1 MKKKNTYEKIKI
13 STKIAAFAFPIAILA
28 LGAGALFITTLGTNT
43 LAYEW
48 INTPLIYQLTVMGPK
63 GGIIIFLIS
72 VILAFASLLSV
83 WKTRAVAEIDEKLNT
98 GLQAAPMA
106 EISAKPAKEEYDDLD
121 EDDEDDYE
129 AEKTPAS
136 KPAKPAKAEAPV
148 KQYAP
153 NKQEENAQ
161 SNTVPDYFISRDS
174 SPFDNVLD
182 DALDNA
188 SNEFDSDQEHIN
200 DVFANIQKQ
209 AEEKEAQEKAKREA
223 EKAEAERKAKEEAE
237 RAEAEKRAQEEAAR
251 KAEEAKRIAE
261 ENAKRKA
268 AEEAQ
273 RKAEEDRRRAEEE
286 AKRKAEEEARRQAE
300 EAQRK
305 AAEEAQRKA
314 EEARKAAEAEERAR
328 REQEEQ
334 IRKQR
339 EAEKAQRKAPVQD
352 PEFTALLK
360 KLPKDFN
367 LNSFPKFYDPENK
380 RIAHLNILGHYF
392 IVHASGDVERDPI
405 GAWQFLDESHKQ
417 IILEDGTI
425 KNLK

>member
-83 WKTRAVAEIDEKLNT
+83 WKTRAVAEIDEKLNA

-106 EISAKPAKEEYDDLD
+106 EISAKPTKEEYDDLD

-129 AEKTPAS
+129 AEKAPTS
-136 KPAKPAKAEAPV
+136 KPVKAEAPV
-148 KQYAP
+148 KLYAP

-182 DALDNA
+182 DALNNA

-209 AEEKEAQEKAKREA
+209 AEEKEAQEKTKLEA

-261 ENAKRKA
+261 EEARRK
-268 AEEAQ
+268 
-273 RKAEEDRRRAEEE
+273 AEEE
-286 AKRKAEEEARRQAE
+286 AKQKAEEERRKAEEEARRQAE

-305 AAEEAQRKA
+305 AAEEAQRRA

-334 IRKQR
+334 ARKQR

-380 RIAHLNILGHYF
+380 KIAHLNILGHYF

>member
-83 WKTRAVAEIDEKLNT
+83 WKTRAVAEIDEKLSKGET
-98 GLQAAPMA
+98 APMA
-106 EISAKPAKEEYDDLD
+106 EVSSDAEDEEYDDLEAD
-121 EDDEDDYE
+121 EEDEEEDE
-129 AEKTPAS
+129 EEVPA
-136 KPAKPAKAEAPV
+136 AKPVKAEAPV

-174 SPFDNVLD
+174 DPFSNVFDN
-182 DALDNA
+182 ALESA
-188 SNEFDSDQEHIN
+188 SNEYDSDQDHIN

-209 AEEKEAQEKAKREA
+209 AEEKEAQA
-223 EKAEAERKAKEEAE
+223 KAEADRKAKEEAE

-251 KAEEAKRIAE
+251 KAEEDK
-261 ENAKRKA
+261 
-268 AEEAQ
+268 
-273 RKAEEDRRRAEEE
+273 RRAEEEARLKAEAEE
-286 AKRKAEEEARRQAE
+286 AKRKAEEEAKQKAE
-300 EAQRK
+300 EERRK
-305 AAEEAQRKA
+305 AKEEARHQAEEAQRKA
-314 EEARKAAEAEERAR
+314 EEARKAAEAERAR

-334 IRKQR
+334 ARKQR

-380 RIAHLNILGHYF
+380 KIAHLNILGHYF

-405 GAWQFLDESHKQ
+405 GTWQFLDESHKQ

>member
-129 AEKTPAS
+129 AEKAPTS
-136 KPAKPAKAEAPV
+136 KPVKAEVPV

-188 SNEFDSDQEHIN
+188 SNEFDYDQEHIN

-209 AEEKEAQEKAKREA
+209 AEEKEAQEKAKLEA

-237 RAEAEKRAQEEAAR
+237 RAEAEKRVQEEAAR
-251 KAEEAKRIAE
+251 KAEEAKRL
-261 ENAKRKA
+261 
-268 AEEAQ
+268 
-273 RKAEEDRRRAEEE
+273 AEEE
-286 AKRKAEEEARRQAE
+286 ARRKAEEEARRQAE

-380 RIAHLNILGHYF
+380 KIAHLNILGHYF